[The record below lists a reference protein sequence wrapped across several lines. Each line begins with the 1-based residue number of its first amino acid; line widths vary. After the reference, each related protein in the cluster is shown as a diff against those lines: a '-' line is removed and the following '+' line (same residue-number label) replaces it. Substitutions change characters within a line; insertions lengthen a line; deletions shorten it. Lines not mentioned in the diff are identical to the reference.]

1 MCEFIFSLSYNRYV
15 DISDNPKT
23 FIMVKKIVKGTGLE
37 LTPAIDAAADKII
50 DALNKY
56 VDPTDTSAI
65 AEIEVSKTT
74 NHHRSG
80 DIFRAEIN
88 FHSRVGSIRVESEKE
103 DLYAAMIE
111 VKDEAVETLRSK
123 KAKKIDFV
131 RRSGLKLKNML
142 KGLPWRKRG

>member
-1 MCEFIFSLSYNRYV
+1 
-15 DISDNPKT
+15 
-23 FIMVKKIVKGTGLE
+23 MVKKIVKGTGLE